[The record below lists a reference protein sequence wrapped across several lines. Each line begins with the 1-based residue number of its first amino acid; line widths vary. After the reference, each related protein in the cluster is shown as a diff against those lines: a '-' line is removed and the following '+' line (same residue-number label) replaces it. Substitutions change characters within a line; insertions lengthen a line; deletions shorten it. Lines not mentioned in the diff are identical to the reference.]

1 MKHYLKNAKSERKE
15 KLKELLFRVIF
26 IEGVRV
32 KRTILP
38 YFKAKI
44 ERECT
49 GKKQEKTLKVK
60 FKRKIKIQ
68 RKT

>member
-1 MKHYLKNAKSERKE
+1 LKNAKSEKKE

-38 YFKAKI
+38 YFK
-44 ERECT
+44 
-49 GKKQEKTLKVK
+49 
-60 FKRKIKIQ
+60 FKLRKETSKDKDIKS
-68 RKT
+68 